1 MLIFLSKSFSYFLKS
16 STYLSYLI
24 NLSKLLSLNNPLYS
38 LKYSLYPLYLPL
50 YFSQSSFYISKHP
63 PLSPPQIF
71 HLIFNLFYISYIIL
85 PYSYFKQINFLL
97 NLSPFLLN
105 LSLHYFKTYS
115 IFITNTF
122 IFI

>member
-1 MLIFLSKSFSYFLKS
+1 MLIFLSKSFSYSLKS

-38 LKYSLYPLYLPL
+38 LYPLYLPL

-63 PLSPPQIF
+63 PLSPQIF